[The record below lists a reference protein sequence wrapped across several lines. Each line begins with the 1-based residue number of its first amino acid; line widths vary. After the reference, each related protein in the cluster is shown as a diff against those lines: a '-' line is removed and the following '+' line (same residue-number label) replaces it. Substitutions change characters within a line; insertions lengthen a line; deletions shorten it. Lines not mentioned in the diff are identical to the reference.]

1 MSLSS
6 TLSTALSG
14 LRSTQA
20 GIDLVSK
27 NVANADSVGYTKRR
41 LNPTQQLVGDRTNA
55 VDPGAVQRVYDQ
67 AVQRQMF
74 LERSGAAY
82 ATTVADYTQSLD
94 RLYGSPGSANS
105 LDGAINDFGKAIGG
119 LADNPGDFSNRAD
132 VLSKAENLTARIGSI
147 SNGIQDLRTSTERRL
162 SDVVERANGTLSELA
177 DLNTKIAAT
186 GFGSPNAA
194 LEDERDRLI
203 TELSSYLDVSISTN
217 SDRTVTIRTE
227 TGQTLVDRADAYQ
240 LKFEGAGR
248 LDAKATLNNDSIA
261 EPQRLGVLTVVA
273 PGGAE
278 FDLTRSKMIR
288 SGEIAA
294 LFELRDETLVQAQV
308 QMDELATGLA
318 RSFSDLP
325 VSFTDDDDGSETTV
339 SFNEPA
345 ADQALS
351 VVFDLNGERQNLT
364 VAPDPGQSLN
374 YGQIAA
380 EFNRLSELSDIEI
393 ENDGGTAIG
402 LTGFPPEPDFEIIS
416 MSTTALKEEG
426 AGVGLPLFVSA
437 NPEQVISGDSD
448 IVGLAERLRVNTAF
462 REDPGLLTRYAD
474 GIASGDTTRA
484 EHMRDAL
491 TGKPRMFSAEAAI
504 NGMAAP
510 FQGTVSSFARAIVN
524 HQGAVAENAQNIAE
538 GQKIALASIE
548 SRFAEKAGVNID
560 EEMANLLKLQ
570 NSYGANARV
579 MTAAREMLDMLMRM

>member
-1 MSLSS
+1 MTLSS

-20 GIDLVSK
+20 GINLVST

-55 VDPGAVQRVYDQ
+55 VDPGAVQRVFDQ

-82 ATTVADYTQSLD
+82 ATTVADYTRSLD

-105 LDGAINDFGKAIGG
+105 LDGAINDFAKAIGG

-132 VLSKAENLTARIGSI
+132 VLSKAESLKARIGSI

-162 SDVVERANGTLSELA
+162 SDVVERTNGVLNELA
-177 DLNTKIAAT
+177 RINTKIAAT
-186 GFGSPNAA
+186 AFGSPNAA

-203 TELSSYLDVSISTN
+203 TELSGYLDVSISTN

-227 TGQTLVDRADAYQ
+227 TGQTLVDRAEAYQ
-240 LKFEGAGR
+240 LKFDGAGR
-248 LDAKATLNNDSIA
+248 LTAQATLNNDPNA
-261 EPQRLGVLTVVA
+261 EPQRLGVLKVVA

-294 LFELRDETLVQAQV
+294 LFELRDETLVQAQI
-308 QMDELATGLA
+308 QMDELAAGLA

-325 VSFTDDDDGSETTV
+325 VAHTVDGTTV
-339 SFNEPA
+339 LFPTPA
-345 ADQALS
+345 ANQAFS
-351 VVFDLNGERQNLT
+351 VAFDLNGERQNLT
-364 VAPDPGQSLN
+364 IRPDSGQSLDYEAIRN
-374 YGQIAA
+374 AFNGLPGIGTSVTIA
-380 EFNRLSELSDIEI
+380 
-393 ENDGGTAIG
+393 NDGTTDVG
-402 LTGFPPEPDFEIIS
+402 LADLPLSGPPSNFRIIS
-416 MSTTALKEEG
+416 MSTTALSEQ
-426 AGVGLPLFVSA
+426 AGVGLPLFISA

-448 IVGLAERLRVNTAF
+448 IVGLAQRLGVNTTF
-462 REDPGLLTRYAD
+462 KNDPSLLTRYAE

-491 TGKPRMFSAEAAI
+491 TNQTRIFSADARI

-524 HQGAVAENAQNIAE
+524 HQGAAAQNAQNIAE
-538 GQKIALASIE
+538 GQKIALNSIE
-548 SRFAEKAGVNID
+548 SRFAEKAAVNID

-570 NSYGANARV
+570 NSYAANARV

>member
-1 MSLSS
+1 MLF
-6 TLSTALSG
+6 
-14 LRSTQA
+14 RS
-20 GIDLVSK
+20 
-27 NVANADSVGYTKRR
+27 
-41 LNPTQQLVGDRTNA
+41 QLVGDRTNA

>member
-1 MSLSS
+1 MTLSS

-20 GIDLVSK
+20 GINLVST

-55 VDPGAVQRVYDQ
+55 VDPGAVQRVFDQ

-82 ATTVADYTQSLD
+82 ATTVADYTRSLD

-105 LDGAINDFGKAIGG
+105 LDGAVNNFAKAIGG

-132 VLSKAENLTARIGSI
+132 VLSKAGSLTARIGSI
-147 SNGIQDLRTSTERRL
+147 SNSIQDLRTSTERRL
-162 SDVVERANGTLSELA
+162 SDVVERTNGVLNELA
-177 DLNTKIAAT
+177 RINTKIAAT
-186 GFGSPNAA
+186 AFGSPNAA

-203 TELSSYLDVSISTN
+203 TELSGYLDVAISTN

-227 TGQTLVDRADAYQ
+227 TGQTLVDRAEAYQ
-240 LKFEGAGR
+240 LKFDGAGR
-248 LDAKATLNNDSIA
+248 LDAKATLDNDPSA
-261 EPQRLGVLTVVA
+261 EPQRLGVLKVVA

-294 LFELRDETLVQAQV
+294 LFELRDETLVQAQI
-308 QMDELATGLA
+308 QMDELAAGLA
-318 RSFSDLP
+318 RAFSDLP
-325 VSFTDDDDGSETTV
+325 VAHTVDGTTV
-339 SFNEPA
+339 SFATPA
-345 ADQALS
+345 ENQAFTFEFS
-351 VVFDLNGERQNLT
+351 FGPNGGTQSITLRPE
-364 VAPDPGQSLN
+364 PGQAVS
-374 YGQIAA
+374 YADIAA
-380 EFNRLSELSDIEI
+380 ALNAVPGID
-393 ENDGGTAIG
+393 NVAVATDPQANNIG
-402 LTGFPPEPDFEIIS
+402 LADLPSDNFKIES
-416 MSTTALKEEG
+416 MSTSALTAR
-426 AGVGLPLFVSA
+426 AGIGLPLFVSA

-448 IVGLAERLRVNTAF
+448 IVGLAQRLGVNTTF
-462 REDPGLLTRYAD
+462 KNDPSLLTRYAE

-491 TGKPRMFSAEAAI
+491 INQTRMFSADARI

-524 HQGAVAENAQNIAE
+524 HQGAVAQNAQNIAE
-538 GQKIALASIE
+538 GQKIALNSIE
-548 SRFAEKAGVNID
+548 SRFAEKAAVNID

-570 NSYGANARV
+570 NSYAANARV